1 MPTERDRVVAQL
13 EDAKRRKAAYTRLL
27 WILVT
32 DAKEFESDKDVLEAI
47 EKLYKVVQNW
57 INMTEL
63 SIKKYEDMLHAIEQ
77 RDKRD

>member
-13 EDAKRRKAAYTRLL
+13 EDAKRRKAAYERLL
-27 WILVT
+27 WILLR
-32 DAKEFESDKDVLEAI
+32 DAKEFESDKDVLNAI

-63 SIKKYEDMLHAIEQ
+63 SIRKYEDMLHAIEQ

>member
-13 EDAKRRKAAYTRLL
+13 EDAKRRKAAYERLL
-27 WILVT
+27 WILLR

-63 SIKKYEDMLHAIEQ
+63 SIRKYEDMLHAIEQ